1 MFGWT
6 ILPRANDTAMP
17 HVWEMLSR
25 YGQPEN
31 RASSTPDPGGRPA
44 GGLVHVPASRSPV
57 SRSGRSVGLGLA
69 VLMARYKVVER
80 GLLPYLVLSQTVPLI
95 ALAPLVVS
103 WGGRLHVGAFEW
115 PRWLSAAVLGAFLAF
130 FPVAVGTL
138 KGLTST
144 PPASLELMDSYAA
157 SWRQTLFKLRFP
169 AALPYIVPALKLA
182 ATASVV
188 GVVVAEISTGLA
200 GGIGRLIIEYAREAT
215 SDPAKVF
222 TAVFGAAALG
232 LADGRDRRAG
242 RSGGDAEPAARG
254 DRVSDT
260 ADGRAERRRGPRPV
274 QGVQRRTRRTRS
286 RPSSTSTS
294 MIAPGEFV
302 SLIGPSGCGKS
313 TQLRLI
319 ANLTEPTTGR
329 GPGQRQA
336 GARRAARSGLR
347 DGVPA
352 GGPVRVANA
361 STKNVELPLELKGWD
376 RARRRQRALEMLE
389 LVKLP
394 EFAEHFPWQL
404 SGGMQ
409 QRVAIARAL
418 AAHPPLLL
426 MDEPFGALDEMT
438 REHMQTE
445 LLRICGETSTTVVFV
460 THSIPE
466 AVFLSTRVV
475 VMSPRPGRITDV
487 IDVELGP
494 RA

>member
-1 MFGWT
+1 MTRFRRVWTFALALILVAVVWELYKVIGPEDGGTVVGWT

-17 HVWEMLSR
+17 HVWEMVSR

-31 RASSTPDPGGRPA
+31 RASDTPILVVVLRGAWFTFRIALA
-44 GGLVHVPASRSPV
+44 GLALGTA
-57 SRSGRSVGLGLA
+57 VGLGLA

-232 LADGRDRRAG
+232 LVLAG
-242 RSGGDAEPAARG
+242 IVALVDLVGMRNR
-254 DRVSDT
+254 
-260 ADGRAERRRGPRPV
+260 PRE
-274 QGVQRRTRRTRS
+274 
-286 RPSSTSTS
+286 
-294 MIAPGEFV
+294 A
-302 SLIGPSGCGKS
+302 
-313 TQLRLI
+313 
-319 ANLTEPTTGR
+319 TE
-329 GPGQRQA
+329 
-336 GARRAARSGLR
+336 
-347 DGVPA
+347 
-352 GGPVRVANA
+352 
-361 STKNVELPLELKGWD
+361 
-376 RARRRQRALEMLE
+376 
-389 LVKLP
+389 
-394 EFAEHFPWQL
+394 
-404 SGGMQ
+404 
-409 QRVAIARAL
+409 
-418 AAHPPLLL
+418 
-426 MDEPFGALDEMT
+426 
-438 REHMQTE
+438 
-445 LLRICGETSTTVVFV
+445 
-460 THSIPE
+460 
-466 AVFLSTRVV
+466 
-475 VMSPRPGRITDV
+475 
-487 IDVELGP
+487 
-494 RA
+494 